1 MHTIY
6 VIAGGFAL
14 LALCLL
20 TARLATGTAPALAKA
35 ALVFLPLWLIGAAIN
50 MWIGMTKAGYSVRE
64 ELPIFLVIFAVP
76 AVVAVLVWMRY
87 RGRH

>member
-14 LALCLL
+14 LAMCLL
-20 TARLATGTAPALAKA
+20 AAKLTAGTAPAFARA

-50 MWIGMTKAGYSVRE
+50 MWIGVAKAGYSVRE

-87 RGRH
+87 RRRH